1 MRRDLTTNDPF
12 KRGAVW
18 RGVVG
23 CVVAYALVITALLT
37 SVLQAEWEG
46 QAELA
51 GAHCMTGG
59 ADTGP
64 TAPDGGQPGDG
75 SHCPLCTLAAGPAVL
90 PVEPGIAG
98 NVVAVADPLV
108 SRGGFEWVPGRGHPA
123 RLPRGP
129 PVSAV

>member
-18 RGVVG
+18 RSVVG
-23 CVVAYALVITALLT
+23 CVVAYALVITALLS
-37 SVLQAEWEG
+37 SVLQAEWG
-46 QAELA
+46 AQAALA

-64 TAPDGGQPGDG
+64 TAPDGQPGDG

-98 NVVAVADPLV
+98 NVVAVADLLV
-108 SRGGFEWVPGRGHPA
+108 SRGGFERIPGRGHPA

-129 PVSAV
+129 PAYTV

>member
-1 MRRDLTTNDPF
+1 MWRDVTTNDPF
-12 KRGAVW
+12 RRGAVW

-23 CVVAYALVITALLT
+23 CVVAYALVITALLS
-37 SVLQAEWEG
+37 SVLQVEWG
-46 QAELA
+46 AQAALA
-51 GAHCMTGG
+51 GAHCMTVG

-64 TAPDGGQPGDG
+64 PAPAGQAHDG

-90 PVEPGIAG
+90 PVVPSIAS
-98 NVVAVADPLV
+98 NVVAVADSLV
-108 SRGGFEWVPGRGHPA
+108 PRGEFERIPARGHPA

>member
-37 SVLQAEWEG
+37 SVLQAEWGE
-46 QAELA
+46 QALA
-51 GAHCMTGG
+51 GAHCMTGTG
-59 ADTGP
+59 AGSD
-64 TAPDGGQPGDG
+64 GQPGDGSQPDDG

-90 PVEPGIAG
+90 PVAPGIAW
-98 NVVAVADPLV
+98 NVVAVAGPLV
-108 SRGGFEWVPGRGHPA
+108 SHGGFDWIPGRGHPA

-129 PVSAV
+129 PTSAV